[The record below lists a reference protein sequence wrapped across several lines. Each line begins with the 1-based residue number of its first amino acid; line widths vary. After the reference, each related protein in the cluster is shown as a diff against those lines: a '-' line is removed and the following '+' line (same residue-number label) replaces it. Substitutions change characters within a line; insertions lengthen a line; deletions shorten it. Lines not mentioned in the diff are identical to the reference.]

1 MKRRQRRTVAP
12 VRILKKWAPDV
23 GRQSDS
29 GNKKQGNPKGHCKGA
44 RGVIGKR
51 HCKGA
56 RGAIGKDMVRGLGGV
71 RAEAFAKTGSRDV
84 A

>member
-29 GNKKQGNPKGHCKGA
+29 GNKKQGNPKGRCKGA
-44 RGVIGKR
+44 RGVIGTVSTR
-51 HCKGA
+51 LQKG
-56 RGAIGKDMVRGLGGV
+56 RREEVRSTLSLE
-71 RAEAFAKTGSRDV
+71 AENWSVK
-84 A
+84 